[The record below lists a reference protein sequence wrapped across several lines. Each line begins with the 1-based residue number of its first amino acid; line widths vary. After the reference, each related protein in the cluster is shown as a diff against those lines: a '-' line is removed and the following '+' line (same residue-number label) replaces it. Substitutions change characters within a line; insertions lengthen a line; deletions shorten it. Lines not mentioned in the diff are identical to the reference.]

1 MGNTAP
7 KVDEFLNQAD
17 MWQEEMKQLR
27 SIILECGLTEEFK
40 WRKPCYTFKGRNIII
55 IQPFN
60 KYLAVMFFKGVL
72 LEDKENILVKPGE
85 NSQTQRQ
92 MRFTNVEEIK
102 ETETIL
108 KAYIQEAIEK
118 SDIEV
123 ETEEKPALE
132 IPEELQQK
140 FKEMPSFEAAFRA
153 LTPGRQRGYLIYF
166 SKAKQSKTR
175 TARIEKYIEKI
186 MDGKGL
192 ND

>member
-92 MRFTNVEEIK
+92 IRFTNVEEIK

-108 KAYIQEAIEK
+108 KAYIREAMEK
-118 SDIEV
+118 SEVEV
-123 ETEEKPALE
+123 ETEEKPAIE
-132 IPEELQQK
+132 IPEELQQI
-140 FKEMPSFEAAFRA
+140 FKEMPSFEVAFHA